1 MLNRMLH
8 TMKVAVALMT
18 LAAMVILTG
27 CGTAPMAPDLEA
39 KDIDALALENT
50 GVEKTNKPLTVTSGS
65 EDGIGDTDEADGPGE
80 DTGLSDEDLYQDPDF
95 GDNDSEA
102 PLGQIR

>member
-1 MLNRMLH
+1 MGGRGARGVRPRFWAGSRRRWPPGWLNSKLS
-8 TMKVAVALMT
+8 VNDSAPGL
-18 LAAMVILTG
+18 L
-27 CGTAPMAPDLEA
+27 CG
-39 KDIDALALENT
+39 
-50 GVEKTNKPLTVTSGS
+50 
-65 EDGIGDTDEADGPGE
+65 EDGIGDTDEADGTGE